1 MRKFALTAL
10 LGAASLGLAACGG
23 GETETNNVGA
33 TDTGAET
40 TDMNAGTTASAGADD
55 FPAGARIVEENGA
68 FYRVDA
74 DGTRTA
80 LGAND
85 ARIVV
90 ENGVRYRV
98 SPSGTRVRIDEQGAT
113 LDVDAPDVDVDLPD
127 VDVGINEKGNPDVD
141 VKGGD
146 VDVTTNDNR

>member
-1 MRKFALTAL
+1 MRKLAVTAL
-10 LGAASLGLAACGG
+10 FGAASLALAACSG
-23 GETETNNVGA
+23 GETEANNTA
-33 TDTGAET
+33 TDTGEEI
-40 TDMNAGTTASAGADD
+40 TDYNAGSGATAAGGDD
-55 FPAGARIVEENGA
+55 FPAGARIVQENGTT
-68 FYRVDA
+68 YRVDP

-80 LGAND
+80 LGDND
-85 ARIVV
+85 YRIVT

-98 SPSGTRVRIDEQGAT
+98 GPSGSRVRIDEQG
-113 LDVDAPDVDVDLPD
+113 LSVDAPDVDVDLPD